1 MGTSA
6 QAGRSIQESRTANNQ
21 FIMQRA
27 ISWFTNLYP
36 VWTIAVSGL
45 ALANPA
51 LLVWFNP
58 YIVVALGFV
67 MLNMGLTLSVKD
79 FNSVGKMPGSVAV
92 GFILHYTIMPLSG
105 WFVAHWLKLDPQF
118 AVGLILVASCPC
130 GTASNL
136 MTYLARGN
144 LALSVC
150 LTMISTM
157 LAFVMT
163 PLWCQKLAGQ
173 YVPVSALAMS
183 ISTLKM
189 VVVPVLGGV
198 ILNWS
203 APKVVA
209 RVVPWG
215 QFLAV
220 LTFLFVT
227 GSIVAKDAEAVKA
240 NAGVLAAAAL
250 LLHVLGFGLGY
261 GAARLLGYP
270 LNIARTL
277 SIEVGMQNGGLA
289 AALARN
295 NISSMSLAAV
305 PAVFS
310 ALIQTLVG
318 SVIATWW
325 RLHPVEESSETK
337 NT

>member
-1 MGTSA
+1 
-6 QAGRSIQESRTANNQ
+6 
-21 FIMQRA
+21 MQRY

-36 VWTIAVSGL
+36 VWTIAVSLL
-45 ALANPA
+45 ALAKPA
-51 LLVWFNP
+51 TLVWFNP
-58 YIVVALGFV
+58 YVVTALGFV
-67 MLNMGLTLSVKD
+67 MLNMGLTLSTKD
-79 FNSVGKMPGSVAV
+79 FKSLGKMPGSVAV
-92 GFILHYTIMPLSG
+92 GFVLHYTIMPLSG
-105 WFVAHWLKLDPQF
+105 WLVANWLKLDPQF

-150 LTMISTM
+150 LTMISTL

-163 PLWCQKLAGQ
+163 PLWCQKLAGH
-173 YVPVSALAMS
+173 YVPVSALDMS

-198 ILNWS
+198 LINWA
-203 APKVVA
+203 APKVVI
-209 RVVPWG
+209 RVIPWG
-215 QFLAV
+215 QVLAV
-220 LTFLFVT
+220 IAFLFVT

-240 NAGVLAAAAL
+240 NAGLLALAAF
-250 LLHVLGFGLGY
+250 LLHALGFGLGY
-261 GAARLLGYP
+261 GAARLFGYP

-289 AALARN
+289 AALARK

-310 ALIQTLVG
+310 AFIQTVVG

-325 RLHPVEESSETK
+325 RLHPVEESDPAEK
-337 NT
+337 K

>member
-1 MGTSA
+1 MSA
-6 QAGRSIQESRTANNQ
+6 RVGLSILEPWTPSNP
-21 FIMQRA
+21 FIMQRY

-36 VWTIAVSGL
+36 VWTIAVSVL

-51 LLVWFNP
+51 VLAWFTP
-58 YIVVALGFV
+58 YVVVALGFV
-67 MLNMGLTLSVKD
+67 MLNMGLSLSVKD
-79 FNSVGKMPGSVAV
+79 FKSLGKMPGSVAV

-105 WFVAHWLKLDPQF
+105 WSVAHWLKLDPQF

-150 LTMISTM
+150 LTMISTL

-173 YVPVSALAMS
+173 YVAVSAIDMS

-189 VVVPVLGGV
+189 VVVPVLAGV
-198 ILNWS
+198 IINWS
-203 APKVVA
+203 VPKVVA

-215 QFLAV
+215 QVLAV
-220 LTFLFVT
+220 IAFLFVT

-240 NAGVLAAAAL
+240 NAGLLATAAL
-250 LLHVLGFGLGY
+250 LLHLLGFGLGY
-261 GAARLLGYP
+261 GASRLFGYP

-277 SIEVGMQNGGLA
+277 SIEVGMQNSGLA

-295 NISSMSLAAV
+295 NIASMSLAAV

-310 ALIQTLVG
+310 AFIQTLVG
-318 SVIATWW
+318 SAIATWW
-325 RLHPVEESSETK
+325 RLHPVAESSETENK
-337 NT
+337 

>member
-1 MGTSA
+1 
-6 QAGRSIQESRTANNQ
+6 
-21 FIMQRA
+21 MQRI

-36 VWTIAVSGL
+36 VWTIGISIL
-45 ALANPA
+45 ALIKPEA
-51 LLVWFNP
+51 LIWFNP
-58 YIVVALGFV
+58 YVVTALGFV
-67 MLNMGLTLSVKD
+67 MLNMGLTLSMKD
-79 FNSVGKMPGSVAV
+79 FKSLQRMPGSVAV

-105 WFVAHWLKLDPQF
+105 WAVAHWLKLDPQF

-150 LTMISTM
+150 LTMISTI
-157 LAFVMT
+157 LAFIMT
-163 PLWCQKLAGQ
+163 PLWCQQLAGH
-173 YVPVSALAMS
+173 YVPVSAVDMS

-189 VVVPVLGGV
+189 VLVPVLLGV
-198 ILNWS
+198 LINYL

-209 RVVPWG
+209 RVIPWG
-215 QFLAV
+215 QVLAV
-220 LTFLFVT
+220 IAFLFVT
-227 GSIVAKDAEAVKA
+227 GSIVAKDAEAVKN
-240 NAGVLAAAAL
+240 NAGLLAVAAT

-261 GAARLLGYP
+261 GAARLFGYP

-289 AALARN
+289 AALARA
-295 NISSMSLAAV
+295 NIPSMSLAAV

-310 ALIQTLVG
+310 AFIQTLVG
-318 SVIATWW
+318 STIATWW
-325 RLHPVEESSETK
+325 RMHPVEEANDNKEA
-337 NT
+337 

>member
-1 MGTSA
+1 MH
-6 QAGRSIQESRTANNQ
+6 R
-21 FIMQRA
+21 FIA
-27 ISWFTNLYP
+27 WFTNLYP
-36 VWTIAVSGL
+36 VWTIGVAVL
-45 ALANPA
+45 ALIKPSS
-51 LLVWFNP
+51 LVWFNP
-58 YIVVALGFV
+58 YVVAALGFV
-67 MLNMGLTLSVKD
+67 MLNMGLTLSVRD
-79 FNSVGKMPGSVAV
+79 FERLGRMPGSVAV
-92 GFILHYTIMPLSG
+92 GFTLHYTIMPLSG
-105 WFVAHWLKLDPQF
+105 WLVAHWLKLDPQF

-150 LTMISTM
+150 LTMVSTL

-163 PLWCQKLAGQ
+163 PLWCQKLAGH
-173 YVPVSALAMS
+173 YVPVHAVDMS

-189 VVVPVLGGV
+189 VVGPVLAGV
-198 ILNWS
+198 FINWRI
-203 APKVVA
+203 PTVVS
-209 RVVPWG
+209 RIVPWS
-215 QFLAV
+215 QVMSVIA
-220 LTFLFVT
+220 FLFVT
-227 GSIVAKDAEAVKA
+227 GSIVAKDADAVRA
-240 NAGVLAAAAL
+240 NAGLLAVAAL

-261 GAARLLGYP
+261 GAARLFGYP

-310 ALIQTLVG
+310 AFIQTLVG
-318 SVIATWW
+318 SIIATWW
-325 RLHPVEESSETK
+325 RLHPVPKEDPHDGP
-337 NT
+337 

>member
-1 MGTSA
+1 MH
-6 QAGRSIQESRTANNQ
+6 
-21 FIMQRA
+21 RA
-27 ISWFTNLYP
+27 ISWFANLYP
-36 VWTIAVSGL
+36 VWTIVVSGI

-51 LLVWFNP
+51 LLVWFNS

-67 MLNMGLTLSVKD
+67 MLNMGLTLSVND
-79 FNSVGKMPGSVAV
+79 FKSLAERPGSVVV
-92 GFILHYTIMPLSG
+92 GFMLHYTIMPLSG
-105 WFVAHWLKLDPQF
+105 WSVAHWLKLEPQF

-150 LTMISTM
+150 LTMISTI

-163 PLWCQKLAGQ
+163 PLWCQRLAGQ

-183 ISTLKM
+183 VSTLKM

-198 ILNWS
+198 ILNWF

-240 NAGVLAAAAL
+240 SAGLLAAAAL

-261 GAARLLGYP
+261 GAARLFGYP
-270 LNIARTL
+270 VNIARTL
-277 SIEVGMQNGGLA
+277 SIEVGMQNSGLA

-310 ALIQTLVG
+310 AFIQTLVG
-318 SVIATWW
+318 SIIATFW
-325 RLHPVEESSETK
+325 RLRPAEKSK
-337 NT
+337 RDRNA